1 MRAVVQRVRR
11 ARVILEGGAI
21 AGEIGAG
28 LCVMVGVAEDDDD
41 HDAHLLAAKVAGLRI
56 FADDAGL
63 MNRSLADVGGSA
75 LVVSQFTLL
84 GDARRGRRP
93 SFARAA
99 GAPQAEA
106 LYERV
111 AADLRELGLPV
122 ETGIFGAAM
131 QVELVND
138 GPVTILLDTKQAF

>member
-11 ARVILEGGAI
+11 ARVTVAGAV

-28 LCVMVGVAEDDDD
+28 SCVLVGVAEEDDE
-41 HDAHLLAAKVAGLRI
+41 HDADLLAAKIAGLRI
-56 FADDAGL
+56 FPDDAGA
-63 MNRSLADVGGSA
+63 MNRALADVGGA
-75 LVVSQFTLL
+75 VLLVSQFTLL

-99 GAPQAEA
+99 AAPRAEG

-111 AADLRELGLPV
+111 AAALRGRGLAV

-131 QVELVND
+131 EVELVNA

>member
-11 ARVILEGGAI
+11 ARVTVAGAI
-21 AGEIGAG
+21 AGEIGFG
-28 LCVMVGVAEDDDD
+28 SCVLVGVAEDDDA
-41 HDAHLLAAKVAGLRI
+41 HDADLLAAKIAGLRI
-56 FADDAGL
+56 FPDDAGA
-63 MNRSLADVGGSA
+63 MNRALSDVAGEI
-75 LVVSQFTLL
+75 LLISQFTLL

-93 SFARAA
+93 SFSHAA

-111 AADLRELGLPV
+111 AIGLRGLGLKV

-131 QVELVND
+131 EVELVNS

>member
-1 MRAVVQRVRR
+1 MRAVVQRVRN
-11 ARVILEGGAI
+11 ARVLVAGAVC
-21 AGEIGAG
+21 GEIGRG
-28 LCVMVGVAEDDDD
+28 LCVLVGVAEDDDAR
-41 HDAHLLAAKVAGLRI
+41 DADALAAKIAHLRI
-56 FADDAGL
+56 FPDDAGQ
-63 MNRSLADVGGSA
+63 MNRALGDVGGGV
-75 LVVSQFTLL
+75 LLVSQFTLL

-99 GAPQAEA
+99 AGPEAQA

-111 AADLRELGLPV
+111 TAGLRGLHLPV

-131 QVELVND
+131 DVELVNE